1 MVKLCLANCL
11 GANTKEIDGSL
22 THDLISTDTIL
33 VDYELLNEEYI
44 LKWSFLIYHSSQLLL
59 NRAFFSKVFRL
70 QYVKEENPVML
81 LWGY

>member
-11 GANTKEIDGSL
+11 GANMKEIDGSL
-22 THDLISTDTIL
+22 TRDLISTDTIS

-44 LKWSFLIYHSSQLLL
+44 LKWSFFIYRSSQLLL